1 MRDSTQNLDGESF
14 TLRMSPFDQ
23 ARALQDMAWRKPVQG
38 FGFAL
43 IGKGSHED
51 TGWNFAHFMAAVVYG
66 K

>member
-1 MRDSTQNLDGESF
+1 MN
-14 TLRMSPFDQ
+14 PFDQ
-23 ARALQDMAWRKPVQG
+23 ARTPQDMACRKPGQG
-38 FGFAL
+38 FGFGL

>member
-1 MRDSTQNLDGESF
+1 MQDSAQNLDGESF
-14 TLRMSPFDQ
+14 SLRMNPFDQ
-23 ARALQDMAWRKPVQG
+23 ARTPQDMACRKPGQG
-38 FGFAL
+38 FGFGL